1 MKTKTILVIAALCF
15 TSVFFSQIPN
25 YVPLNGLQG
34 YWPFTGNAND
44 LSGNNYNG
52 TVNGASLTMD
62 RFGSAGKAYSFNGST
77 NYILTNYAGILGAN
91 PRAVSFWA
99 KNTQLTSPLY
109 LVTWGSNQT
118 GSRFGVGFS
127 SSPAGIGVGGASS
140 EIVYSTPTP
149 VSNGVWHHYVVQ
161 FSGTKLSDV
170 KIYQDAA
177 LLTQTIIA
185 NTANTL
191 INTLSAFNV
200 QFGRVDYTPQPQY
213 YAGDLDEF
221 GIWNR
226 TLTICEIEQL
236 YRSALNTVTVASSN
250 STICP
255 GQSTSLNAT
264 GSNTYTWNTLSNNAN
279 IVVTPAITTTYTA
292 SGTSSLGCVT
302 TSTIIVNVV
311 SCTGIE
317 AAVSL
322 NTHIGVSPNPTNG
335 PFSISG
341 IDPFSRLE
349 IYDALGNLVYK
360 TLAKTEK
367 TEINLSEQAKGIY
380 FIKIING
387 TGLVTRKIVR
397 D

>member
-15 TSVFFSQIPN
+15 ASVFFSQIPN
-25 YVPLNGLQG
+25 YVPLSGLQG

-62 RFGSAGKAYSFNGST
+62 RFGSSAKAYSFDGSN

-118 GSRFGVGFS
+118 GARFGVGFS
-127 SSPAGIGVGGASS
+127 SNPAGIGVGGASS

-149 VSNGVWHHYVVQ
+149 VSNAVWHHYVVQ
-161 FSGTKLSDV
+161 FSGTTLNDM

-185 NTANTL
+185 NAANTL
-191 INTLSAFNV
+191 INTLSAYNV

-213 YAGDLDEF
+213 YIGDLDEF

-236 YRSALNTVTVASSN
+236 YRSDLSTINLASSN
-250 STICP
+250 KSVCP
-255 GQSTSLNAT
+255 GQSTSLSAS
-264 GSNTYTWNTLSNNAN
+264 GAVTYTWNTLSNSAN
-279 IVVTPAITTTYTA
+279 IVVTPTITTSYTA

-302 TSTIIVNVV
+302 SSVIVIHVI

-317 AAVSL
+317 SPESRMTQL
-322 NTHIGVSPNPTNG
+322 NISPNPNNG
-335 PFSISG
+335 FFTVSG
-341 IDPFSRLE
+341 LESSAVIE
-349 IYDALGNLVYK
+349 IYNTLGKLVFRIS
-360 TLAKTEK
+360 AKNEK
-367 TEINLSEQAKGIY
+367 TEINLSEQAKGVY
-380 FIKIING
+380 FVKLIQENG
-387 TGLVTRKIVR
+387 YTLRKIVKE
-397 D
+397 